1 MGGKE
6 TLYLMVDA
14 STVLCGV
21 IGNPIAHS
29 MSPAMHNAAFS
40 ALGLNYVYLAFKVED
55 VAEALNGVRALGIRG
70 LSVTIPHKVSV
81 MDHLNYV
88 DRTAERIGAVNT
100 IVNEAGQL
108 LGTNTDGLGALHAL
122 EQVQPVDGRRILI
135 LGVGG
140 TSRAIGFTLV
150 SERKPISIVLA
161 GRKPEKTANLAREI
175 QSSSTCPVIPSDF
188 DPRSLVETIS
198 QADIVINTTPIGM
211 FPNVTESPVPDGV
224 FDSRQVVFDAIYN
237 PPKTRFLFQAEQAG
251 ARIINGLPMF
261 VHQGA
266 EQFRLWTGMEPPV
279 EVMEQAVRQCLRIAP
294 GNEG

>member
-1 MGGKE
+1 MCLSMGGKE
-6 TLYLMVDA
+6 TLYLMLDA

-70 LSVTIPHKVSV
+70 LSVTIPHKVAV

-122 EQVQPVDGRRILI
+122 EQVQPV
-135 LGVGG
+135 
-140 TSRAIGFTLV
+140 
-150 SERKPISIVLA
+150 
-161 GRKPEKTANLAREI
+161 
-175 QSSSTCPVIPSDF
+175 
-188 DPRSLVETIS
+188 
-198 QADIVINTTPIGM
+198 
-211 FPNVTESPVPDGV
+211 
-224 FDSRQVVFDAIYN
+224 
-237 PPKTRFLFQAEQAG
+237 
-251 ARIINGLPMF
+251 NG
-261 VHQGA
+261 
-266 EQFRLWTGMEPPV
+266 
-279 EVMEQAVRQCLRIAP
+279 
-294 GNEG
+294 

>member
-1 MGGKE
+1 
-6 TLYLMVDA
+6 MVDA

-40 ALGLNYVYLAFKVED
+40 ALGLNYVYLAFKVEN
-55 VAEALNGVRALGIRG
+55 VTEALNGVRALGIRG
-70 LSVTIPHKVSV
+70 LSVTIPHKVAV
-81 MDHLNYV
+81 MGQLDRI

-100 IVNEAGQL
+100 IINETGQL
-108 LGTNTDGLGALHAL
+108 LGTNTDGLGALHTL
-122 EQVQPVDGRRILI
+122 EQVQPVDGQRILI

-150 SERKPISIVLA
+150 SERKPMSIVLA

-175 QSSSTCPVIPSDF
+175 QSCCACPVSPSDF
-188 DPRSLVETIS
+188 DSQSLAERIS

-211 FPNVTESPVPDGV
+211 FPNGMESPVPDGV
-224 FDSRQVVFDAIYN
+224 FENRQVVFDAIYN
-237 PPKTRFLFQAEQAG
+237 PPKTRFLLQAEQAG
-251 ARIINGLPMF
+251 ARTINGLRMF

-279 EVMEQAVRQCLRIAP
+279 EVMEQTVRKCLMIASE
-294 GNEG
+294 NEGSH